1 MKQEL
6 SSFSFIF
13 YLLFVDQALSW
24 TIYCN
29 VSSSP
34 FSEKPHARVIQ
45 TPLKELPLPPDDI
58 NLVQNQDL
66 SCTFQR
72 FKVVFTYSPKK
83 YLDKLQRHASS
94 YLKVMNLYSSTPHY
108 HCVFE
113 CSQCYSSMTASN
125 QQGPPWRWRQKLYF
139 AKYCFFTGQKQACTR
154 ITRLFGRSFGCE
166 HAEKGLI
173 HRKIVVEVS
182 TSIGDTLFQTRS
194 DQEWRII
201 GQAILLHGGH
211 WVLSVSV
218 FS

>member
-83 YLDKLQRHASS
+83 DLDKLQRHASS
-94 YLKVMNLYSSTPHY
+94 YRKVMNLYSSTPHY

-113 CSQCYSSMTASN
+113 CLQCYSSMTDQPPISR
-125 QQGPPWRWRQKLYF
+125 GPHEDGAKNCILQKTAFSLVKSRL
-139 AKYCFFTGQKQACTR
+139 ALGSPGCLVVRLVVSMPKKVWFTGK
-154 ITRLFGRSFGCE
+154 S
-166 HAEKGLI
+166 
-173 HRKIVVEVS
+173 
-182 TSIGDTLFQTRS
+182 
-194 DQEWRII
+194 
-201 GQAILLHGGH
+201 LLKCPHP
-211 WVLSVSV
+211 
-218 FS
+218 

>member
-83 YLDKLQRHASS
+83 DLDKLQRHASS
-94 YLKVMNLYSSTPHY
+94 YLMNLYSSTPHY

-113 CSQCYSSMTASN
+113 CLQCYSSMTDQPPISR
-125 QQGPPWRWRQKLYF
+125 GPHEDGAKNCILQKTAFSLVKSRL
-139 AKYCFFTGQKQACTR
+139 ALGSPGCLVVRLVVSMPKKVWFTGK
-154 ITRLFGRSFGCE
+154 S
-166 HAEKGLI
+166 
-173 HRKIVVEVS
+173 
-182 TSIGDTLFQTRS
+182 
-194 DQEWRII
+194 
-201 GQAILLHGGH
+201 LLKCPHP
-211 WVLSVSV
+211 
-218 FS
+218 